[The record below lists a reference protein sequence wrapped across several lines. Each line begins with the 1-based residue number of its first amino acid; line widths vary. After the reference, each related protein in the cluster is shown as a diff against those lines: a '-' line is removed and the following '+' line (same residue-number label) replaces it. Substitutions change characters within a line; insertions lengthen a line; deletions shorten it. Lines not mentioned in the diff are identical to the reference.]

1 MSSLRNGVKQGAI
14 LSPTLFSIYIDGI
27 FDILKISGFGCTIK
41 NNYYGAIAYADDI
54 VLLSPNRDGLQ
65 KLFNI
70 SQKYFEELD
79 LIISFDHVYHEKSKT
94 KCLAFGVKNDPR
106 PIYKI
111 SKALQYL
118 GSVNLNT

>member
-1 MSSLRNGVKQGAI
+1 MK
-14 LSPTLFSIYIDGI
+14 T
-27 FDILKISGFGCTIK
+27 SGLGCTIK

-65 KLFNI
+65 KMFNI

-79 LIISFDHVYHEKSKT
+79 LIISFDHVNPEKSKT

-111 SKALQYL
+111 SMALQYL